1 MGDVLLAATAHNAT
15 APVTPPAVAATPSL
29 STDAG
34 LSGASVQG
42 VVQGSVPDA
51 AQGAAASMPATSATQ
66 GLMDSAANATQA
78 AGAAVHSAAGA
89 TGIPVESTF
98 SWGGYF
104 QAIAVLLL
112 LLALLWGLVWAMRKY
127 GKFNFMPRPGDFPRD
142 ELRVEAQVPLGPR
155 KGLVVV
161 RFLNRRLLLGVTD
174 QHITF
179 LTEAGHSNETDSV
192 DFQGIME
199 EARRQKPD
207 C

>member
-1 MGDVLLAATAHNAT
+1 MQGAASLPATVPLPEAAANAT
-15 APVTPPAVAATPSL
+15 A
-29 STDAG
+29 
-34 LSGASVQG
+34 
-42 VVQGSVPDA
+42 
-51 AQGAAASMPATSATQ
+51 ATS
-66 GLMDSAANATQA
+66 GMGMLDSAANAAHTAGAAASAA
-78 AGAAVHSAAGA
+78 AGAS
-89 TGIPVESTF
+89 GIPVESTF

-112 LLALLWGLVWAMRKY
+112 LMGLLWGLVWAARKF

-142 ELRVEAQVPLGPR
+142 SLRVEAQIPLGPR

-174 QHITF
+174 QQITF
-179 LTEAGHSNETDSV
+179 LTEAEHDNGQDGM

-207 C
+207 G

>member
-1 MGDVLLAATAHNAT
+1 MADLLLAATAHNAT
-15 APVTPPAVAATPSL
+15 STAT
-29 STDAG
+29 TDAG
-34 LSGASVQG
+34 LSGTSIQGAVQG
-42 VVQGSVPDA
+42 AS
-51 AQGAAASMPATSATQ
+51 ASMPATVPSAAQ
-66 GLMDSAANATQA
+66 GAQGAQGAQSLMDSAANAAHT
-78 AGAAVHSAAGA
+78 AGTAVSS
-89 TGIPVESTF
+89 TGIPVESSF

-142 ELRVEAQVPLGPR
+142 SLRVEAQVPLGPR

-161 RFLNRRLLLGVTD
+161 RFLNRRILLGVTD

-179 LTEAGHSNETDSV
+179 LTEAGHDNETDSV
-192 DFQGIME
+192 DFQRIME
-199 EARRQKPD
+199 EARCQKPD